1 MYVRFQASK
10 ELQDL
15 AYELI
20 EKARDGGKLGK
31 GANEATKYVERGQAK
46 LVVMAEDVQPEEILA
61 HMPVLCEEK
70 NTPYT
75 YVPSKEQLGNSAGLG
90 VPTSAIVIIN
100 PGKEK
105 DLVETIVKKIDEVKK
120 QG

>member
-1 MYVRFQASK
+1 MYVRFQTSK

-46 LVVMAEDVQPEEILA
+46 IVIMAEDVTPEEILA
-61 HMPVLCEEK
+61 HMPILCEEK
-70 NTPYT
+70 NIPYS
-75 YVPSKEQLGNSAGLG
+75 YVPSKDELGSAAGLK
-90 VPTSAIVIIN
+90 VSTASVAILN
-100 PGKEK
+100 PGKDKGGIEN
-105 DLVETIVKKIDEVKK
+105 IVKKIEGIKK
-120 QG
+120 